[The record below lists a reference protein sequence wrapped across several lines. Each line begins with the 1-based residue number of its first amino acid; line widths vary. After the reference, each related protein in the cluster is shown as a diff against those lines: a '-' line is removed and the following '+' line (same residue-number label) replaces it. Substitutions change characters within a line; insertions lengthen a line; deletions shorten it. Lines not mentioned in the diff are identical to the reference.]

1 MAASRIPEPA
11 GRPRGLPDR
20 AAVKSRDSVEESRRR
35 GAGTPADRAR
45 RESHHGLELARIDAI
60 RGHDRPR
67 YRIAEQ
73 LFKRRVVVEL
83 NHSSL
88 PSQSV
93 AATTALTIAPQGV
106 TSK

>member
-20 AAVKSRDSVEESRRR
+20 AAVKSRDGVEEGRRR
-35 GAGTPADRAR
+35 GAGAAADRAR
-45 RESHHGLELARIDAI
+45 HELQHGLEPARIDAI
-60 RGHDRPR
+60 RGHDRLR
-67 YRIAEQ
+67 YGIAEQ
-73 LFKRRVVVEL
+73 LLERRVVVEL

-93 AATTALTIAPQGV
+93 AATAALTIAP
-106 TSK
+106 